1 MWVGELIH
9 LTYQSL
15 VGWAELQ
22 NF

>member
-1 MWVGELIH
+1 MWVGEPTH
-9 LTYQSL
+9 LTYQPV